1 MNSWLHTEDHG
12 GTFVIYPLRIPHY
25 GCYHP
30 YQRVDVHQPANK
42 KLILTFAKK
51 DQYQLETGSSNIV
64 TRDVLMCYKLC
75 YSVLKYI

>member
-1 MNSWLHTEDHG
+1 MEGHLSFTLLG
-12 GTFVIYPLRIPHY
+12 FLIMVVIIPINEWMSIN
-25 GCYHP
+25 
-30 YQRVDVHQPANK
+30 QQIK

>member
-1 MNSWLHTEDHG
+1 MKGHLSFTLLG
-12 GTFVIYPLRIPHY
+12 FLIMVVIIPINEWMSIN
-25 GCYHP
+25 
-30 YQRVDVHQPANK
+30 QQIK

-51 DQYQLETGSSNIV
+51 DQYQLETGLSNIV